1 MIRSTHAIQ
10 QAMSAADARP
20 CAASELGH
28 GYPSNARLNARSA
41 AFVASKWFTTGG
53 AMKRPA
59 RHLASR
65 ST

>member
-1 MIRSTHAIQ
+1 
-10 QAMSAADARP
+10 MSAADARP